1 MENALRLVSVERGR
15 DPRRYA
21 LIAFGGAGPLH
32 AARMARS
39 IGILTVIVPY
49 GAGVGSAVGLLE
61 AEPRFDVSAT
71 RVTRLASDSSSAID
85 AVYRAL
91 YRTLDMQL
99 RTAMERGSQGGQGD
113 QARHQR
119 WSRYAQM
126 RYAGQGFEIHVDLPE
141 GPIDESYASRAIEA
155 FKQAYMRKHRFLD
168 AEGTI
173 EAVDWTLVATVSSE
187 AAELGPAKIGAG
199 GTRAGTRKAWFPEAG
214 GYVEARVLNRQA
226 LAALGQI
233 TGPAII
239 EDPDSTAIILPG
251 DAARISRAGH
261 LIIDIASAPN
271 PKFSDVDAAI

>member
-39 IGILTVIVPY
+39 IGIPTVIVPS

-71 RVTRLASDSSSAID
+71 RVMRLASDSSSAID

-91 YRTLDMQL
+91 DMRL
-99 RTAMERGSQGGQGD
+99 RTAMERGGQGD
-113 QARHQR
+113 QVDQADQAGHPR

-155 FKQAYMRKHRFLD
+155 FKQAYVRKHRFLD

-187 AAELGPAKIGAG
+187 TSELGPAKIGAG
-199 GTRAGTRKAWFPEAG
+199 GARAGTRKAWFPEAG

-239 EDPDSTAIILPG
+239 EDPDSTAVILPG

-261 LIIDIASAPN
+261 LIIDIAGGPS
-271 PKFSDVDAAI
+271 